1 MKMIEEYRGIWV
13 AGLEDE
19 KSSLTNV
26 SLELLTK
33 AVWLSKKRKT
43 EVCFAVIADH
53 IPEIWLKQ
61 VKEIGCDNILMLKA
75 RGMAED
81 FDFRVGA
88 FVQAIEKYKPE
99 IVLFPASAD
108 GRDLAPKISAR
119 VKTGLT
125 ADCTDLDIA
134 ENGELLQI
142 RPTYGGNIIA
152 TIRTPDHRPQMAS
165 VRPGVFE
172 IEKTDSVEECNVA
185 EMDINDEKDFGRIKF
200 INAIDN
206 IGSFADLNEAEIV
219 LAGGYGMGSKENFQL
234 LYKLADKIGAA
245 VAATRKVVDE
255 GWAPAAIQVGQTGK
269 VIAPTLYI
277 AFGISGALQHTLGI
291 KRSKKIIAV
300 NNDPAAPIFGICDK
314 AILANVVD
322 VVKRMLEE
330 V

>member
-19 KSSLTNV
+19 KASLTNV
-26 SLELLTK
+26 SLELLSK
-33 AVWLSKKRKT
+33 AVQLAKKRGT
-43 EVCFAVIADH
+43 DICFAVIADK
-53 IPEIWLKQ
+53 IPEIWIEQLKE
-61 VKEIGCDNILMLKA
+61 VGCNNILMLKA
-75 RGMAED
+75 RGMADD
-81 FDFRVGA
+81 FDFRAGA
-88 FVQAIEKYKPE
+88 FSQAIEKYKPE

-119 VKTGLT
+119 LKTGLT

-152 TIRTPDHRPQMAS
+152 TIRTPEHRPQMAS

-172 IEKTDSVEECNVA
+172 IDRSNGVEECLIS
-185 EMDINDEKDFGRIKF
+185 EMDILDEKIFGRIKF

-255 GWAPAAIQVGQTGK
+255 GWAPSSVQVGQTGK

-277 AFGISGALQHTLGI
+277 AFGVSGALQHTLGI
-291 KRSKKIIAV
+291 KRAKKIIAV

-314 AILANVVD
+314 AILANAVE
-322 VVKRMLEE
+322 VVKKMVKE